1 MLVFESW
8 KRLLVLLVVLAGIL
22 FAAPNVTGS
31 RVASFLPGQP
41 VNLGLDLQGGS
52 HLLLRVDMQAVVAE
66 KMVGLADSLRLS
78 FREKRLRFRALEAG
92 EEQVRFGLR
101 DAADEPVLEE
111 ILKAYAADYD
121 LAEEGLN
128 RVLRFSE
135 TGLAALRTQTVEQA
149 IEIIRRRLDPDGTK
163 EPVIQRQGADRV
175 LVQLPGVDDP
185 ERVKSLLGQTAR
197 LTFQLVDLRS
207 SAAEAKAAGRAPQG
221 TQLLEAADGLGE
233 QYLVE
238 RRVMVSG
245 DMLENASPSFDQNN
259 RPAVAFTL
267 NAVGAKKFAQ
277 VTGANIG
284 RPFAIVL
291 DGKVVSAP
299 VIQSQIFA
307 NGQITGN
314 FTIQESNDLA
324 LVLRAGALPAPLIV
338 LEERSVGPGLGADS
352 IAAGTLAAIVGLI
365 LVMAYMIASY
375 GLFGV
380 FATVALAVNI
390 ILLLAAL
397 SAIQATLTLP
407 GIAGIVLT
415 VGMAVDANVLIFER
429 IREEFRRGRRIQA
442 AIEAGY
448 SRAISTIID
457 SNLTTLVAAL
467 FLYVFGS
474 GPVRGFSVTL
484 ALGIITSMFT
494 AILVT
499 RLIVVLWHNASR
511 PKSLEL

>member
-1 MLVFESW
+1 
-8 KRLLVLLVVLAGIL
+8 
-22 FAAPNVTGS
+22 
-31 RVASFLPGQP
+31 
-41 VNLGLDLQGGS
+41 
-52 HLLLRVDMQAVVAE
+52 
-66 KMVGLADSLRLS
+66 
-78 FREKRLRFRALEAG
+78 
-92 EEQVRFGLR
+92 
-101 DAADEPVLEE
+101 
-111 ILKAYAADYD
+111 
-121 LAEEGLN
+121 
-128 RVLRFSE
+128 
-135 TGLAALRTQTVEQA
+135 
-149 IEIIRRRLDPDGTK
+149 
-163 EPVIQRQGADRV
+163 
-175 LVQLPGVDDP
+175 
-185 ERVKSLLGQTAR
+185 
-197 LTFQLVDLRS
+197 
-207 SAAEAKAAGRAPQG
+207 
-221 TQLLEAADGLGE
+221 
-233 QYLVE
+233 
-238 RRVMVSG
+238 
-245 DMLENASPSFDQNN
+245 
-259 RPAVAFTL
+259 
-267 NAVGAKKFAQ
+267 
-277 VTGANIG
+277 
-284 RPFAIVL
+284 VL

>member
-1 MLVFESW
+1 
-8 KRLLVLLVVLAGIL
+8 
-22 FAAPNVTGS
+22 
-31 RVASFLPGQP
+31 
-41 VNLGLDLQGGS
+41 
-52 HLLLRVDMQAVVAE
+52 
-66 KMVGLADSLRLS
+66 
-78 FREKRLRFRALEAG
+78 
-92 EEQVRFGLR
+92 
-101 DAADEPVLEE
+101 
-111 ILKAYAADYD
+111 
-121 LAEEGLN
+121 
-128 RVLRFSE
+128 VLRFSE

-221 TQLLEAADGLGE
+221 TQLLEAADGSGE